1 VELLLFAREKG
12 MTYEDVTEAYDELK
26 KNRVREVTLA
36 LMKAA
41 LMPEKC
47 CAAATIVMLQQD
59 GGAIEQRAVEGLKMA
74 AQVMMGSV
82 KAKGHGA
89 ME

>member
-1 VELLLFAREKG
+1 
-12 MTYEDVTEAYDELK
+12 MTYEDITEAYDGLK
-26 KNRVREVTLA
+26 KSRVREVTLA

-41 LMPEKC
+41 MMPEKC

-59 GGAIEQRAVEGLKMA
+59 GGAIEQKAVEGLMMA
-74 AQVMMGSV
+74 AQMMTGTV
-82 KAKGHGA
+82 KARDYGA